1 MDSHNYTVGDLLVAG
16 SCQVGKIPI
25 LDDPPD
31 PRYGVKMSGLP
42 ITPKYDK
49 LLSFLGKDTH
59 STRIWGSKTIKPIK
73 TDLLFTM
80 VDGVKTTTGDAIF
93 IFDHEFQLMWNQ
105 QFIVERS
112 NGIRLDKNH
121 TLETDVIRVCKTCHC
136 HLQRTGKSEEV
147 RRCDPRSTCAPPHL
161 ESASGLDPDSCKT
174 CVPDEICCCC
184 RVPLRSCDLGPI
196 PDHESYNIYQKYIA
210 CQSCRDDDYMQ
221 EKWRNS
227 IPVYDAETS
236 FHEEKYLSDE
246 AIVREKELQGGVSPI
261 PPESITPFMF
271 TFMIENLV
279 DPTSKYYWPYGM
291 DVYDYLVSQNQ
302 RIFDNP
308 MSETPDD
315 SWRSIEVTEEI
326 IKDYWKR
333 MIELQE
339 KYDFKS
345 LQDPGSLPSTIEK
358 DGVSY
363 RLFPDIHPVWCDDPI
378 CQAIN
383 HQQDDMDGG
392 GYSALILTGIP
403 IFTTRKGDLTS
414 DSGRGLGYGHEYCL
428 ACIMK

>member
-1 MDSHNYTVGDLLVAG
+1 MDSHNYTVGDLLVSG

-42 ITPKYDK
+42 ITRKYDK

-136 HLQRTGKSEEV
+136 HLQRTGQSEV
-147 RRCDPRSTCAPPHL
+147 RRCDPRSACAPPHL
-161 ESASGLDPDSCKT
+161 ESASGLDPDSCKN

-184 RVPLRSCDLGPI
+184 RVPLRACDLGPI
-196 PDHESYNIYQKYIA
+196 PDNESYNIYQKYIA

-227 IPVYDAETS
+227 IPVYDAGTS

-246 AIVREKELQGGVSPI
+246 AIVREKELLGGVSPI
-261 PPESITPFMF
+261 PPENITPFMF

-333 MIELQE
+333 MIELQA

-345 LQDPGSLPSTIEK
+345 LQEPGSLPSTIEK

-403 IFTTRKGDLTS
+403 IFTTRKGDLMS